1 MKYPHGKEESAEY
14 LRRALPLMSNQN
26 AALHPISYAV
36 WYEYVAGMN
45 AALQN
50 AIDRLLDRR
59 TPLDERDISTLFE
72 RHIADLDSDA
82 ASGIAAGFQKILG
95 EIAHSTGT
103 VAQDADTFG
112 DLLQRLS
119 HDCETRSGPVDLKV
133 LLSGT
138 QVMQTSIATLK
149 TRLETSQQEI
159 DQLRKEVARA
169 RDASLI
175 DGLTGLVNRSGF
187 DQKLADCLADAAT
200 QAQASC
206 QGPCLLMC
214 DIDHFKQLND
224 QHGHALGDRALRVFA
239 ETLAQAIRP
248 GDLLGRYGGEEFALL
263 LPDAGGDTA
272 LGIAERLRQAV
283 AAVSIPST
291 SAPVRLSAS
300 FGAASWQPGDASCSI
315 DDLFLRADEAL
326 YAAKRAGRNRTM
338 LAAAMRF
345 SRPDR

>member
-95 EIAHSTGT
+95 EIARSTGAA
-103 VAQDADTFG
+103 AQDADAFG
-112 DLLQRLS
+112 DLLQKLS

-133 LLSGT
+133 LLTGT
-138 QVMQTSIATLK
+138 QVMRTSIATLK

-187 DQKLADCLADAAT
+187 DQKLADCLADTAA

-214 DIDHFKQLND
+214 DIDHFKQIND
-224 QHGHALGDRALRVFA
+224 TYGHLFGDKVIRAVAAVIKENVKGRDIA
-239 ETLAQAIRP
+239 A
-248 GDLLGRYGGEEFALL
+248 RYGGEEFVVL
-263 LPDAGGDTA
+263 LPETSLQGAQALAEQIRHAIEKGRIRRGGSEESVARVTLS
-272 LGIAERLRQAV
+272 LGV
-283 AAVSIPST
+283 A
-291 SAPVRLSAS
+291 RY
-300 FGAASWQPGDASCSI
+300 QPGEAPATFI
-315 DDLFLRADEAL
+315 ERADRAL
-326 YAAKRAGRNRTM
+326 YLSKQNGRNRVT
-338 LAAAMRF
+338 LAAAA
-345 SRPDR
+345 

>member
-95 EIAHSTGT
+95 EIAHSTGA

-214 DIDHFKQLND
+214 DIDHFKQIND
-224 QHGHALGDRALRVFA
+224 TYGHLFGDKV
-239 ETLAQAIRP
+239 IRSVAAVIRENVK
-248 GDLLGRYGGEEFALL
+248 GRDIAARYGGEEFVVL
-263 LPDAGGDTA
+263 LPETSLQGAQALAEQIRRAIEKGRIRRGGSEESVARVTLS
-272 LGIAERLRQAV
+272 LGV
-283 AAVSIPST
+283 A
-291 SAPVRLSAS
+291 RY
-300 FGAASWQPGDASCSI
+300 QPGEALATFI
-315 DDLFLRADEAL
+315 ERADRAL
-326 YAAKRAGRNRTM
+326 YLSKQNGRNRVT
-338 LAAAMRF
+338 LAAAA
-345 SRPDR
+345 

>member
-214 DIDHFKQLND
+214 DIDHFKQIND
-224 QHGHALGDRALRVFA
+224 TYGHLFGDKVIRAVA
-239 ETLAQAIRP
+239 AVIRENVK
-248 GDLLGRYGGEEFALL
+248 GRDIAARYGGEEFVVL
-263 LPDAGGDTA
+263 LPETSLQGAQALAEQIRHAIEKGRIRRGGSEESVARVTLS
-272 LGIAERLRQAV
+272 LGV
-283 AAVSIPST
+283 A
-291 SAPVRLSAS
+291 RY
-300 FGAASWQPGDASCSI
+300 QPGEALATFI
-315 DDLFLRADEAL
+315 ERADRAL
-326 YAAKRAGRNRTM
+326 YLSKQNGRNRVT
-338 LAAAMRF
+338 LAAAA
-345 SRPDR
+345 

>member
-214 DIDHFKQLND
+214 DIDHFKQIND
-224 QHGHALGDRALRVFA
+224 TYGHLFGDKVIRAVA
-239 ETLAQAIRP
+239 AVIRENVK
-248 GDLLGRYGGEEFALL
+248 GRDIAARYGGEEFVVL
-263 LPDAGGDTA
+263 LPETSLQGAQALAEQIRHAIEKGRIRRGGSEESVARVTLS
-272 LGIAERLRQAV
+272 LGV
-283 AAVSIPST
+283 A
-291 SAPVRLSAS
+291 RY
-300 FGAASWQPGDASCSI
+300 QPGEAPATFI
-315 DDLFLRADEAL
+315 ERADRAL
-326 YAAKRAGRNRTM
+326 YLSKQNGRNRVT
-338 LAAAMRF
+338 LAAAA
-345 SRPDR
+345 

>member
-214 DIDHFKQLND
+214 DIDHFKQIND
-224 QHGHALGDRALRVFA
+224 TYGHLFGDKVIRAVA
-239 ETLAQAIRP
+239 AVIRENVK
-248 GDLLGRYGGEEFALL
+248 GRDIAARYGGEEFVVL
-263 LPDAGGDTA
+263 LPETSLQGAQALAEQIRRAIEKGRIRRGGSEESVARVTLS
-272 LGIAERLRQAV
+272 LGV
-283 AAVSIPST
+283 A
-291 SAPVRLSAS
+291 RY
-300 FGAASWQPGDASCSI
+300 QPGEALATFI
-315 DDLFLRADEAL
+315 ERADRAL
-326 YAAKRAGRNRTM
+326 YLSKQNGRNRVT
-338 LAAAMRF
+338 LAAAA
-345 SRPDR
+345 